1 MTKNVDNRIYML
13 EGKNLNIAT
22 NEQVTLASNSY
33 VSDYT
38 DLSRNVF
45 LGFILGSDSS
55 IQKAYV
61 CGIEQG
67 DIFCLQGGVDE
78 SSLQNK
84 EIYSYNLSVYPQ
96 PNGMGQTIHAV
107 VEDNGTVIT
116 EDEILGSCY
125 VTGNGENEAYC
136 D

>member
-1 MTKNVDNRIYML
+1 M
-13 EGKNLNIAT
+13 
-22 NEQVTLASNSY
+22 
-33 VSDYT
+33 
-38 DLSRNVF
+38 
-45 LGFILGSDSS
+45 
-55 IQKAYV
+55 
-61 CGIEQG
+61 
-67 DIFCLQGGVDE
+67 
-78 SSLQNK
+78 QNK